1 MTTAAMF
8 DTLRFSRRLKSAGFT
23 VQQAEGIA
31 EAIAEEAINQIATK
45 QDMTLLRQDFVVL
58 RQDVR
63 HELDKLELTLT
74 IRMGIVA
81 AAVVAANHYWR

>member
-31 EAIAEEAINQIATK
+31 EEAIDQIATK
-45 QDMTLLRQDFVVL
+45 QDMTLVRQDFVVL
-58 RQDVR
+58 GKDVR
-63 HELDKLELTLT
+63 HELDQLELTLT

-81 AAVVAANHYWR
+81 TAVVAANHYWR

>member
-8 DTLRFSRRLKSAGFT
+8 DTLRFSRRLKSAGCT

-31 EAIAEEAINQIATK
+31 EAIAEEAIDQIATK

-58 RQDVR
+58 KQDVR
-63 HELDKLELTLT
+63 HGLDKLELTLS